1 MTLNF
6 INQEKRSHWGKDTL
20 INNRKRALNAILGC

>member
-1 MTLNF
+1 MTLTF

-20 INNRKRALNAILGC
+20 INRKRALNAILGC

>member
-6 INQEKRSHWGKDTL
+6 INQEKKSHWDKETL
-20 INNRKRALNAILGC
+20 IKRKTALNAILGC